1 MASSERSASQRFL
14 PPDPRVAEPYRFTPQ
29 LALRLG
35 ILGAVALIAFG
46 ILFFRLWA
54 LQVLSGPQ
62 YLKAALNNQ
71 VRSIPLSAPRGEIF
85 DRTGHPLVAT
95 TPGTAVRLWPADL
108 PKTWP
113 ARLHELRQ
121 LSKVVHVP
129 LRQILVGIKRR
140 GNDVVTPVTVRESV
154 KRQAFINYLLE
165 HEDDF
170 PGVKVVNTYL
180 RSYPYGPLGAQLLGY
195 VSEISPEQLKRLRR
209 KGYIG
214 GDKIGQAGLEATY
227 DSYLRGRAG
236 LQELRVDSLG
246 RPHGQVMPK
255 RSPVP
260 GESIRL
266 TLDVNLQR
274 AAERAILYGI
284 ERARL
289 NHQWAADAGAIVA
302 LRPNDGSILAMASY
316 PSYDPRVYTGL
327 VTTKR
332 LGAQGLLPSTAEK
345 YNYPSLNRAID
356 GLYPAGSTFKPVTA
370 LAALQTHTISPS
382 TVLQCT
388 GSYTVY
394 KSDGTVAQVFKNVDP
409 FIDEAMTLP
418 TALGASCDTWFYQ
431 VGHDFYKAPPSAGH
445 PLQAWAAKFGF
456 GRKTGVDAGPE
467 SAGLLPTPEWRD
479 RRFTPKTD
487 PHNWEIDRLWKPGD
501 SIQLAIGQKDLLV
514 TPLQMARFYALLAN
528 GGKLVRP
535 HLVQDVEEG
544 GGGRSPARVV
554 HRFTPP
560 APQSV
565 GLDPGY
571 LAVVQDGLYQ
581 ATHADYGT
589 STSVFGSFPYTIVG
603 KTGTAQKIVNLPR
616 YGYVGE
622 QDQSW
627 WCGYGPY
634 NSSEP
639 PQLVVCALI
648 ENGGFGAD
656 AAAPAALKVFEKFFG
671 TAPTGTTGATGP
683 TGATG

>member
-1 MASSERSASQRFL
+1 LASPPRSASERFL
-14 PPDPRVAEPYRFTPQ
+14 PPSPRIEEPYRFTPQ
-29 LALRLG
+29 LALRIG

-62 YLKAALNNQ
+62 YLKAAQNNQ
-71 VRSIPLSAPRGEIF
+71 VRSIPLAAQRGEIF
-85 DRTGHPLVAT
+85 DSTGHPLVAT
-95 TPGTAVRLWPADL
+95 TPGTAVQLWPADL

-113 ARLHELRQ
+113 ARLRELKA

-129 LRQILVGIKRR
+129 LREILIGIKRR
-140 GNDVVTPVTVRESV
+140 GSDVVTPVTVRESV
-154 KRQAFINYLLE
+154 KRQAFVNYLLE

-195 VSEISPEQLKRLRR
+195 VTEISPQQLKALRR
-209 KGYIG
+209 KGYVA

-236 LQELRVDSLG
+236 LQQLRVDSLG

-255 RSPVP
+255 RNPVP

-274 AAERAILYGI
+274 AAERAIQYGI
-284 ERARL
+284 EKARL
-289 NHQWAADAGAIVA
+289 NGQWAADSGAIVA
-302 LRPNDGSILAMASY
+302 LKPSDGSILALASS

-332 LGAQGLLPSTAEK
+332 LAGQGLLPSTAEH

-370 LAALQTHTISPS
+370 LAALQTHLISPS
-382 TVLQCT
+382 SVLECT
-388 GSYTVY
+388 GSF
-394 KSDGTVAQVFKNVDP
+394 TVAGHTFHNVDP
-409 FIDEAMTLP
+409 GVYEAMTLP
-418 TALGASCDTWFYQ
+418 IALGQSCDTWFYR
-431 VGHDFYKAPPSAGH
+431 VGYSFYQQPPSAGH
-445 PLQAWAAKFGF
+445 PLQAWASKFGF
-456 GRKTGVDAGPE
+456 GRRTGVDVGPE
-467 SAGLLPTPEWRD
+467 SSGLLPTPEWRD
-479 RRFTPKTD
+479 RTFTPKTD
-487 PHNWEIDRLWKPGD
+487 PHHWEVDRLWKPGD
-501 SIQLAIGQKDLLV
+501 SVQLAIGQKDLLV

-528 GGKLVRP
+528 GGKLVKP

-544 GGGRSPARVV
+544 GGGRSPARIV

-560 APQSV
+560 PPQQV
-565 GLDPGY
+565 GLDPSY
-571 LAVVQDGLYQ
+571 IAAVQDGLYQ
-581 ATHADYGT
+581 ATHASYGT
-589 STSVFGSFPYTIVG
+589 SVGVFGNFPYTIIG

-656 AAAPAALKVFEKFFG
+656 AAAPAALKVFEQFFG
-671 TAPTGTTGATGP
+671 TNKRQTGP
-683 TGATG
+683 TGAKGLTG

>member
-1 MASSERSASQRFL
+1 MASPPRSPSQRFL
-14 PPDPRVAEPYRFTPQ
+14 PPDPRVSEPYRFTPQ

-35 ILGAVALIAFG
+35 ILGAVALVAFG

-71 VRSIPLSAPRGEIF
+71 VRLSPIAAQRGEIF
-85 DRTGHPLVAT
+85 DNSGHPLVAT
-95 TPGTAVRLWPADL
+95 TPGTAVWLWPANL
-108 PKTWP
+108 PKNGHV
-113 ARLHELRQ
+113 RLLELRR

-129 LRQILVGIKRR
+129 LRQILVSIKRR
-140 GNDVVTPVTVRESV
+140 GSDVVTPVTVRESV
-154 KRQAFINYLLE
+154 ERDAPILYLKE
-165 HEDDF
+165 HVDDF
-170 PGVKVVNTYL
+170 PGVKVVNTFV
-180 RSYPYGPLGAQLLGY
+180 RSYPYGPLAAQLVGY
-195 VSEISPEQLKRLRR
+195 VSEISPEQLKHLRR
-209 KGYIG
+209 KGYQG
-214 GDKIGQAGLEATY
+214 GEKIGQAGLESTY

-236 LQELRVDSLG
+236 VQEQRVDSLG
-246 RPHGQVMPK
+246 LPHGETLVKRMPA
-255 RSPVP
+255 P
-260 GESIRL
+260 GESIKL

-284 ERARL
+284 NQAHL
-289 NHQWAADAGAIVA
+289 QGSWAADAGAIVA
-302 LRPNDGSILAMASY
+302 LRPSDGSILAMASY
-316 PSYDPRVYTGL
+316 PTYDPRVYTGL

-332 LGAQGLLPSTAEK
+332 LAAQGLLPSTAEPH
-345 YNYPSLNRAID
+345 NYPSLNRAID
-356 GLYPAGSTFKPVTA
+356 GVYPAGSTFKPVTA
-370 LAALQTHTISPS
+370 LAALQTHIISPS
-382 TVLQCT
+382 TVLDCT
-388 GSYTVY
+388 GSF
-394 KSDGTVAQVFKNVDP
+394 SVAGHTFHNVDP
-409 FIDEAMTLP
+409 FISEAMTLP
-418 TALGASCDTWFYQ
+418 TALGASCDTWFYR
-431 VGHDFYKAPPSAGH
+431 VGYSFYQQPPSAGH

-456 GRKTGVDAGPE
+456 GRRSGVDVGPE

-479 RRFTPKTD
+479 RTFTAKTD
-487 PHNWEIDRLWKPGD
+487 PNWQVDRLWKPGD

-514 TPLQMARFYALLAN
+514 TPLQMARFYSLLAN

-535 HLVQDVEEG
+535 HLVEDVEEG

-560 APQSV
+560 APQPV
-565 GLDPGY
+565 GLDPSY
-571 LAVVQDGLYQ
+571 LAAVQDGLYQ
-581 ATHADYGT
+581 ATHASYGT
-589 STSVFGSFPYTIVG
+589 SVNVFGNFPYTIVG

-656 AAAPAALKVFEKFFG
+656 AAAPAALKVFEQFFG
-671 TAPTGTTGATGP
+671 TNKGTTGP
-683 TGATG
+683 TGATGATGATG